1 MRTLAVQGYS
11 HLVGGGARHRG
22 CALGALYSMH
32 GLPPPPHPRKIG
44 SMRALALWGYSHVGG
59 GGARH
64 RVCHGDTLQCAW
76 SKPPP
81 PPPPPP
87 FIEGRMAACGHLQFG
102 GIPIW
107 LEEGLGIGGV
117 S

>member
-1 MRTLAVQGYS
+1 MGE
-11 HLVGGGARHRG
+11 
-22 CALGALYSMH
+22 LYNVH
-32 GLPPPPHPRKIG
+32 G
-44 SMRALALWGYSHVGG
+44 
-59 GGARH
+59 
-64 RVCHGDTLQCAW
+64 Q
-76 SKPPP
+76 

-87 FIEGRMAACGHLQFG
+87 FSQGRMDACGHLQFG